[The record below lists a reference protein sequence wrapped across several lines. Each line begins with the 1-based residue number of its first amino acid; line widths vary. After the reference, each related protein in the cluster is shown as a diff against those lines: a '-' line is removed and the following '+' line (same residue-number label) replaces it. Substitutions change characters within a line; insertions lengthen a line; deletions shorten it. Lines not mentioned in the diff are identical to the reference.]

1 MGFLVKVATT
11 VEKDPMPAAA
21 AISAALGVVL
31 GIVVSKLVNKCDCGE
46 GMIPAKGGKGGT
58 KGGTNRT
65 PTQPQTTPEKEV
77 PYNGYLEEDGYNKAV
92 ADGTIYYW
100 LRERVNDINKRI
112 AIANANGYDITG
124 LQKAL
129 EITNRFLSETPVPAE
144 VTDAVEK
151 ATAAEAAKAAL
162 EKAVE
167 VNPSKEKTDTP
178 PVIPSWQK
186 IKRKLYT

>member
-1 MGFLVKVATT
+1 MFVKNIIISKNIMGFLVKVATT

-46 GMIPAKGGKGGT
+46 RMIPAKGGKGGT
-58 KGGTNRT
+58 KGGYTT
-65 PTQPQTTPEKEV
+65 PTPRPRPTPEKEV
-77 PYNGYLEEDGYNKAV
+77 PYNGYFEEDDYNKAV

-100 LRERVNDINKRI
+100 LGDRVNDINRRI
-112 AIANANGYDITG
+112 AIANANGDDSTG

-129 EITNRFLSETPVPAE
+129 EITKRFLSETPVPAE
-144 VTDAVEK
+144 VTDAVKK

-167 VNPSKEKTDTP
+167 VNPSE
-178 PVIPSWQK
+178 
-186 IKRKLYT
+186 